1 MKAEMKR
8 VVLVTG
14 ASRGIG
20 HAIARRFCE
29 AGDNVVISYNK
40 TEKPAI
46 ELAQEF
52 PSSSLAIQADVSKF
66 DQVEAMV
73 DLAQSNF
80 GPIDIVINNAGVALW
95 QLFTEA
101 DEAEF
106 DRLFSVN
113 VKGVFNVCRATVPQM
128 IKCKTGKII
137 NISSVWGLVGAS
149 CEVLYSA
156 SKAAVIGFSKALA
169 KELGPSNITVNCI
182 TPGIIDTD
190 MNNEIT
196 KETVEELKQNTPLAR
211 LGKTSDVAD
220 TVFFLASEGANYI
233 TGQVLGVDGGFV
245 IT

>member
-1 MKAEMKR
+1 MKVEMKR

-20 HAIARRFCE
+20 HAIAKRFCE
-29 AGDNVVISYNK
+29 AGDNVVINYNK
-40 TEKPAI
+40 TEKPAV
-46 ELAQEF
+46 ELAQKF
-52 PSSSLAIQADVSKF
+52 PNSSLAIRADVSKF
-66 DQVEAMV
+66 DQVETMV
-73 DLAQSNF
+73 DLAQRNF
-80 GPIDIVINNAGVALW
+80 GPINIVVNNAGVALW

-101 DEAEF
+101 DETEF

-113 VKGVFNVCRATVPQM
+113 VKGVFNVCKATVPQM
-128 IKCKTGKII
+128 IKCKTGKIV

-169 KELGPSNITVNCI
+169 KELGPSNITVNCVA
-182 TPGIIDTD
+182 PGIIDTD
-190 MNNEIT
+190 MNGKIT
-196 KETVEELKQNTPLAR
+196 KETVEKLKQNTPLAR
-211 LGKTSDVAD
+211 LGKTDEIAD
-220 TVFFLASEGANYI
+220 AVFFLASDSANYI